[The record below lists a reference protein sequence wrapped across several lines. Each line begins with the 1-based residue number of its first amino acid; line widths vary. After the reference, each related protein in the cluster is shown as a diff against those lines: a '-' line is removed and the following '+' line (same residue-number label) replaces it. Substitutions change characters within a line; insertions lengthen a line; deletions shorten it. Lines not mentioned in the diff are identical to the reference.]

1 MKNTCILLLLL
12 SFSTTIFAQSPLVLE
27 ESSQKVY
34 LNGYLSLK
42 QENDS
47 LPKSSPILLQYAKEK
62 GSFEP
67 LNTTNLNFNYQPHWN
82 WVRLPLQYVG
92 KDECKAKTFYLLLDK
107 PTVQYIHFVLI
118 ENDSIIYES
127 KTGIDYPFFQRPR
140 EHSNFYVFDLPLK
153 PNQNY
158 TVLVCLR
165 NHLDNLNTNVL
176 LLNDAEFR
184 TFESTASGAIAFILG
199 IIFLTFFASSG
210 FVIAFWSVR
219 NRYANFIFYP
229 IYSLCVFLNILSHE
243 GIAYR
248 YLWWGSPA
256 MAMLSKCVF
265 IILGGSAFIWF
276 LYAIFK
282 DWNSKFTQRYR
293 YFAIVSSTLLGLF
306 LLLYIVAMLFW
317 WEAFGRLIMQGYNV
331 AIALMLLGS
340 LFSIVYY
347 VIRVENKESF
357 AVRFL
362 LVLAVFLV
370 VIMGV
375 VIFLNNLVN
384 LNFIK
389 NYLPNFIQNAFAVP
403 RYWTWMFFLGELI
416 VSIGILIF
424 KLVYIHRELEK
435 QKKEL
440 EAQIVQRTQEN
451 EDLIKK
457 LDNETITITEIK
469 DILNSIKSNEK
480 KIKYLKNKLNLLDKA
495 SLSDLD
501 TGKNAP
507 ADDEIR
513 AVVLVLT
520 ESNLQNAK
528 FNIFTHTQELSYI
541 TKEKHANIARRLSY
555 EGKEIEPDILN
566 DKKPKPEPV
575 PDMLNSN
582 RFVLAWEYIME
593 KVIEEQK
600 IDKSTEKQK
609 NAIESLAKFGFSES
623 SERDSQR
630 KQIDRIF
637 ADYVGFTYSKCLKGI
652 SKIMANLPA
661 TEKSEERIEA
671 FRKAVFD
678 AFPMAKIQWEKRNKI
693 VEYQKR
699 IAQGENILPSE
710 YWDKNT
716 NI

>member
-440 EAQIVQRTQEN
+440 EAQIAQR
-451 EDLIKK
+451 
-457 LDNETITITEIK
+457 
-469 DILNSIKSNEK
+469 
-480 KIKYLKNKLNLLDKA
+480 
-495 SLSDLD
+495 
-501 TGKNAP
+501 
-507 ADDEIR
+507 
-513 AVVLVLT
+513 
-520 ESNLQNAK
+520 
-528 FNIFTHTQELSYI
+528 
-541 TKEKHANIARRLSY
+541 TKEKEDLFAQLRELTSRFEKAKENEEI
-555 EGKEIEPDILN
+555 KEIIDEIEEVEEAINDLEEDIEEL
-566 DKKPKPEPV
+566 DKKITPTDYEVQDVVLALTETNLRKTKFDIFNDITAIAYISKGKYGKDKPKAIAIKLFYKNRTN
-575 PDMLNSN
+575 MLQSN
-582 RFVLAWEYIME
+582 RFVLIAIFIIQNELSNTDTNLEDLYDFGISNENNRTNNSIGNMFSRYIGVSFKQFKTDIRQAITNHKLTTVE
-593 KVIEEQK
+593 EVRTWVESQKIEETGVTK
-600 IDKSTEKQK
+600 YAIVSHWAKRDKVVQ
-609 NAIESLAKFGFSES
+609 
-623 SERDSQR
+623 
-630 KQIDRIF
+630 
-637 ADYVGFTYSKCLKGI
+637 
-652 SKIMANLPA
+652 
-661 TEKSEERIEA
+661 
-671 FRKAVFD
+671 
-678 AFPMAKIQWEKRNKI
+678 
-693 VEYQKR
+693 YQKTHE
-699 IAQGENILPSE
+699 AGKKPEKF
-710 YWDKNT
+710 W
-716 NI
+716 